1 MTAKLNPCGFGVV
14 VADRY
19 YVPVLE
25 DNQPYPTSEKSVRM
39 PVSSSSGSWR
49 FSVVR
54 KVCVSDPQD
63 THSSRAEYDLVA
75 RVELTGFPDGTEE
88 VEVGMRYTD
97 SCVLEVRFAYPGT
110 GTGQTLRFHCPD
122 TPTVTP
128 VRLEEVPADAEAIK
142 ALMAKPAD
150 LPVHGQS
157 P

>member
-1 MTAKLNPCGFGVV
+1 MTTRLNPHGFGVA

-19 YVPVLE
+19 YVPILE
-25 DNQPYPTSEKSVRM
+25 DNQPYPTSEKSIRM
-39 PVSSSSGSWR
+39 PVSSSSSSWR

-54 KVCVSDPQD
+54 KVCVSGPKG
-63 THSSRAEYDLVA
+63 THTSRAEYDLVGK
-75 RVELTGFPDGTEE
+75 VELTSFPNGTEE

-110 GTGQTLRFHCPD
+110 GTGQTIRFHCPD

-150 LPVHGQS
+150 LPDHDQS